1 MPQQTMN
8 QSRVIDPILSTQARG
23 FRQANLVGTV
33 LFPLAPV
40 PAYGGNVIEFG
51 KEAFRLYNSKRAP
64 GAATK
69 RLDMGYIGRPYAI
82 VPSALEAKVPREL
95 MRDAAQVPGIN
106 LATRAVNTVLRALQ
120 LEHEVACA
128 TLATTLANY
137 PVGNRVTL
145 AGGTRWTQ
153 AGSTPVNDVMT
164 GREAIRGNIGM
175 YPNVLLLSARTFRAL
190 KTNQDI
196 LQRLST
202 SGTRVVTADLLAE
215 IFEVDRVVIGAAT
228 TATGAADTLGD
239 VWGNDA
245 VLAYVAPD
253 GGDLGNNA
261 EEPAY
266 GYTYHIEGMPAVEE
280 PYWDNNA
287 RSWIYGVS
295 FDNTPV
301 LAGMAAGYLIKDAGL

>member
-1 MPQQTMN
+1 MPQQTTN
-8 QSRVIDPILSTQARG
+8 QSRVIDPILSNHARG
-23 FRQANLVGTV
+23 YRQGNLIGRV

-40 PAYGGNVIEFG
+40 PAYGGQVIEFG

-69 RLDMGYIGRPYAI
+69 RIDLGYAGKPYTI
-82 VPSALEAKVPREL
+82 TPSALEAKVPREL
-95 MRDAAQVPGIN
+95 MKDATQVPGIN
-106 LATRAVNTVLRALQ
+106 LATRAVNTVLRSLQ

-128 TLATTLANY
+128 TAATTLANY
-137 PVGNRVTL
+137 PVSNRVTL

-153 AGSTPVNDVMT
+153 AGSTPVSDVMT
-164 GREAIRGNIGM
+164 GREAIRAAIGM
-175 YPNVLLLSARTFRAL
+175 YPNVLVLSAKTFRAL
-190 KTNQDI
+190 KTNADI
-196 LQRLST
+196 LGRLST
-202 SGTRVVTADLLAE
+202 SATKVVTEDLLAT
-215 IFEVDRVVIGAAT
+215 IFEVAQVVVG
-228 TATGAADTLGD
+228 TATVATGSADTLGD

-253 GGDLGNNA
+253 GGDLGANA

-280 PYWDNNA
+280 PYWDQNA
-287 RSWIYGVS
+287 KSWIYGVS

-301 LAGMAAGYLIKDAGL
+301 LAGMAAGYLLKDAGA

>member
-1 MPQQTMN
+1 MPQQTLN
-8 QSRVIDPILSTQARG
+8 QTRVIDPILSNHARG
-23 FRQANLVGTV
+23 FRQASLVGTV

-51 KEAFRLYNSKRAP
+51 KESFRLYNSKRAP

-69 RLDMGYIGRPYAI
+69 RLDMGYVGRPYAI
-82 VPSALEAKVPREL
+82 VPSALEAKVPREQ

-106 LATRAVNTVLRALQ
+106 LATRAVNTVLRSLQ

-128 TLATTLANY
+128 TLATNVANY
-137 PVGNRVTL
+137 PSTNRVTL
-145 AGGTRWTQ
+145 SAGTRWTQ

-164 GREAIRGNIGM
+164 GREAIRQNIGM
-175 YPNVLLLSARTFRAL
+175 YPNVLLLSARANRAL
-190 KTNQDI
+190 ATNPDI
-196 LQRLST
+196 LARLST
-202 SGTRVVTADLLAE
+202 SGTRVVTAELLAQ
-215 IFEVDRVVIGAAT
+215 IFQVDRVVIGAAT
-228 TATGAADTLGD
+228 VATGAADTLGD

-253 GGDLGNNA
+253 GGDLGANN

-266 GYTYHIEGMPAVEE
+266 GYTYHIEGMPSVEE

-287 RSWIYGVS
+287 KSWIYGVS

-301 LAGMAAGYLIKDAGL
+301 LAGMAAGYLFKEAGA

>member
-1 MPQQTMN
+1 MSQLNLN
-8 QSRVIDPILSTQARG
+8 QNRVVDPILTTQARG
-23 FRQANLVGTV
+23 FRQANLVGRI

-40 PAYGGNVIEFG
+40 PAYGGQVIEFG
-51 KEAFRLYNSKRAP
+51 KEAFRLYNTKRAP

-69 RLDMGYIGRPYAI
+69 RLDLGHVGRPYTI

-95 MRDAAQVPGIN
+95 MKDATQVPGIN
-106 LATRAVNTVLRALQ
+106 LAARAVNTVLRALN

-128 TLATTLANY
+128 TAATTLANY
-137 PVGNRVTL
+137 PASNRVTL
-145 AGGTRWTQ
+145 AGATRWTQ
-153 AGSTPVNDVMT
+153 AGSTPVDNVMI
-164 GREAIRGNIGM
+164 GREAIRQAIGM

-190 KTNQDI
+190 KSNQDI
-196 LQRLST
+196 LSRLAT
-202 SGTRVVTADLLAE
+202 SNTRVVTTELLAQ
-215 IFEVDRVVIGAAT
+215 IFEVEQVVIGAAT
-228 TATGAADTLGD
+228 VATGAADTLGD

-253 GGDLGNNA
+253 GGDLGANA

-266 GYTYHIEGMPAVEE
+266 GYTYHIEGMPSVEE
-280 PYWDNNA
+280 PYWDQNT

-301 LAGMAAGYLIKDAGL
+301 LAGMAAGYLFKDAGA